1 MGRVKSDL
9 TGQGYFGYFWVFKEY
24 PQKSQIWKSETSP
37 NQGTWLGI
45 PLLGLVSLCQIW
57 DFYGYSLNNQ
67 KYPKM
72 GTRYFFLWWFP
83 PQGVKRQVLKLRQGL
98 YYSKRILCTLTLAS
112 VLATLWVFCGSL
124 PSDCKVH
131 STLEPAR
138 LIVSE
143 KTIKSQ
149 GAIQVVH
156 LRKCASHR
164 CAC

>member
-37 NQGTWLGI
+37 SLGTWLGI
-45 PLLGLVSLCQIW
+45 PWLGLASLCQIW

-72 GTRYFFLWWFP
+72 ETRYFFLWWFP

-112 VLATLWVFCGSL
+112 VLATLWVFCGSPPL
-124 PSDCKVH
+124 RLQGPFNIGTCQTYSLRENHKITRSNSSCSFKKVCI
-131 STLEPAR
+131 S
-138 LIVSE
+138 
-143 KTIKSQ
+143 
-149 GAIQVVH
+149 
-156 LRKCASHR
+156 
-164 CAC
+164 